1 MHLSLW
7 LILWKL
13 LKEHLCPEH
22 NPGQS
27 TDSQPPWSLARVIWF
42 HVHVLSGA
50 IMIFYNIYFINSKF
64 QLTETSVG
72 DWDIIP
78 KISKLELLSSSTGNL
93 GRKLNMTAGN
103 IVMGRVWDPM
113 AHVTHWEEKDFKE
126 KFQEK

>member
-1 MHLSLW
+1 
-7 LILWKL
+7 
-13 LKEHLCPEH
+13 
-22 NPGQS
+22 
-27 TDSQPPWSLARVIWF
+27 
-42 HVHVLSGA
+42 
-50 IMIFYNIYFINSKF
+50 MIFYNIYFINSKF